1 MYTIGPAR
9 VEELACLPEIE
20 RRASKLFL
28 AFPFTA
34 DLPADPSPLSE
45 FETAERQGLLW
56 VARLQTPGVTLDEP
70 VGFAMVEDFGPHL
83 HLEEVDV
90 VPEHG
95 RQGLGTRLV
104 REVLK
109 FAEVR
114 RRPVTL
120 STFGDIPWNAPFY
133 ARLGFRELPGDDWS
147 PALADRMREEA
158 ARGLTPDL
166 RVAMQFDARHTHSP

>member
-1 MYTIGPAR
+1 MYVIGRAR
-9 VEELACLPEIE
+9 PEELPLLPEIE
-20 RRASKLFL
+20 RRASELFL

-34 DLPADPSPLSE
+34 ELPADPSPLSE

-56 VARLQTPGVTLDEP
+56 VARLRAPGVTPDEP

-90 VPEHG
+90 LPEHG

-109 FAEVR
+109 LAVTR
-114 RRPVTL
+114 RRAVTL
-120 STFGDIPWNAPFY
+120 STFRSIPWNAPFY
-133 ARLGFRELPGDDWS
+133 ARLGFRELADDDWS

-166 RVAMQFDARHTHSP
+166 RIAMQFDAA